1 MRTAQIERKTN
12 ETDIQVSLNLD
23 GSGKSDIST
32 GIGFLDHML
41 DHLAFH
47 GMLDLTVK
55 AVGDLEV
62 DAHHTAEDC
71 ALAIGQAFDQAL
83 EQRLGINRVGSAF
96 VPMDETLAHAALD
109 FSGRPSCVLDVEWSA
124 PMLGTLPT
132 ELIDHFFQSFSV
144 TARATVHARILYGR
158 SDHHKAEALFKALGR
173 AVRQA
178 VEPDARRAGSVPSTK
193 GIL

>member
-12 ETDIQVSLNLD
+12 ETNIQVSLNLD

-83 EQRLGINRVGSAF
+83 GQRVGINRVGSAF

-109 FSGRPSCVLDVEWSA
+109 FSGRPYCVLDAEWSS
-124 PMLGTLPT
+124 PMLGALPT
-132 ELIDHFFQSFSV
+132 ELIEHFFQSFSV
-144 TARATVHARILYGR
+144 TARATVHARVLYGR